1 MPPLIGGMDIIR
13 GAYRAQRQGGRSEKS
28 QHGRDCSRGPRHV
41 LNVKRRLVFSK
52 PGIRFISTAT
62 RRGTNTMKGKEKS
75 QSAPATGLIMLRVSS
90 PFLVR
95 HTAHVEA
102 DPNGR
107 LRGLPWRWRAWALV
121 AGCGATARDLA
132 AVVLSLAAAAAFDAV
147 LDAAVSNGLVV
158 SPSALDDATEKFSSQ
173 ALSSVLKL
181 LFLHVSSCLLSLARA
196 GAIGATRNLPLP
208 APTISAPFAVKH
220 VVHVEEADKGILEQ
234 HATAGRGE
242 ISAPFNVEH
251 KLHIDANFQVSTGGR
266 PGMNLHSVESPILL
280 RSVLRPLG

>member
-1 MPPLIGGMDIIR
+1 
-13 GAYRAQRQGGRSEKS
+13 
-28 QHGRDCSRGPRHV
+28 
-41 LNVKRRLVFSK
+41 
-52 PGIRFISTAT
+52 
-62 RRGTNTMKGKEKS
+62 
-75 QSAPATGLIMLRVSS
+75 MLRVSS